1 MYRAIEGY
9 EGLYAVDEKG
19 NVWCHKKTIPVG
31 KNGLVVERGGH
42 VLRPMLNSKRTA
54 HQRVI
59 LTKDGK
65 RRQHQVHR
73 LVAQAFIPNPD
84 NLPFVNHKDCDPTN
98 NHVSNLEWCTA
109 KQNSIH
115 AYQKGRWTP
124 PNQAGS
130 KNANSK
136 LTEANVVQIRAMYTE
151 VKNCSEIARRFKVN
165 PKTINMIINGKR
177 WNAAT
182 TLENEH
188 GIIV

>member
-1 MYRAIEGY
+1 MYRDIEGY

-19 NVWCHKKTIPVG
+19 NVWSYEKISPFG
-31 KNGLVVERGGH
+31 INGGVVKRGGYI
-42 VLRPMLNSKRTA
+42 LKTSRTKRTT
-54 HQRVI
+54 HQRVTLI
-59 LTKDGK
+59 KSGK
-65 RRQHQVHR
+65 RKQHFVHR
-73 LVAQAFIPNPD
+73 LVALAFIPNPD

-124 PNQAGS
+124 PNQAGG

-136 LTEANVVQIRAMYTE
+136 LTEANVVEIRAMYTE

-182 TLENEH
+182 TLEQKH
-188 GIIV
+188 GITA